1 MKNQMFHKIV
11 DIQNSRR
18 RNSFNIF
25 SFIKKLLGII
35 INIIFFPFEL
45 LYKLITSKFI
55 SFFVNFTFLIMAF
68 FFFTFHNQLLELF
81 YDVDL
86 KIGGIENIKCREA
99 ETIKNLR
106 TSTVRIVGGESEGS
120 GFSIEMD
127 TDIRKS
133 YVLTNFHVIENEPAP
148 KVVFLNKYS
157 SQVEIIAADK
167 NTDLALLLVSD
178 LIPPLKFKN
187 SDELNPGDA
196 LISFGYAF
204 GSELVGEATV
214 KKGVF
219 SGKRKDKVAGV
230 EYIQTDS
237 TLNPGMSGGPMT
249 DICGRVVG
257 INKSGTTG
265 MGMAISANDIE
276 TNLSYLKNSK
286 EPLKDIKIIT
296 FNPNQSPLDAV
307 TTFYNYIKM
316 KKMEKAFGLLGEKFL
331 SGGNYK
337 NWVKG
342 YIPNLDT
349 SVLKIE
355 TYEENKDLVKVKL
368 ITKDLIDEE
377 IITKYFEGTWEV
389 KEVDGNLK
397 LWWPQIKE
405 VPEPDWMW
413 FYE

>member
-1 MKNQMFHKIV
+1 MLHRKIN
-11 DIQNSRR
+11 IQNSGRR
-18 RNSFNIF
+18 KIFNIF
-25 SFIKKLLGII
+25 SFIKKILGII
-35 INIIFFPFEL
+35 INIIFFPFEICF
-45 LYKLITSKFI
+45 KLITSKFV
-55 SFFVNFTFLIMAF
+55 SFFVNISFLLIIF
-68 FFFTFHNQLLELF
+68 FVFNYRNQLFEL
-81 YDVDL
+81 VSNIDL
-86 KIGGIENIKCREA
+86 KIGGIQNLKCRES

-106 TSTVRIVGGESEGS
+106 LSTVRIIGGEGEGS

-127 TDIRKS
+127 ENKRKS
-133 YVLTNFHVIENEPAP
+133 YILTNFHVIENEPAP
-148 KVVFLNKYS
+148 KAIYFDKFTKPA
-157 SQVEIIAADK
+157 EIIAADK
-167 NTDLALLLVSD
+167 NADLALLVIDDLV
-178 LIPPLKFKN
+178 PALKLTDSN
-187 SDELNPGDA
+187 NLNPGDS
-196 LISFGYAF
+196 LISFGYPF
-204 GSELVGEATV
+204 GGELMGEGTA
-214 KKGVF
+214 KRGIF

-249 DICGRVVG
+249 DICGKVVG

-316 KKMEKAFGLLGEKFL
+316 KKMEKAFSLLGEKFL
-331 SGGNYK
+331 AGGDYED
-337 NWVKG
+337 WVKG
-342 YIPNLDT
+342 YTPNLDT

-355 TYEENKDLVKVKL
+355 IDEENKDLVKIKL
-368 ITKDLIDEE
+368 ITKDLIDDE
-377 IITKYFEGTWEV
+377 ILTKYFEGAWEV

-405 VPEPDWMW
+405 VKEPDWMW

>member
-1 MKNQMFHKIV
+1 MLKKISNQNF
-11 DIQNSRR
+11 SR
-18 RNSFNIF
+18 RNSFNIL
-25 SFIKKLLGII
+25 SFIRKLLGII
-35 INIIFFPFEL
+35 INIIFFPFEICF
-45 LYKLITSKFI
+45 KLITSKFI
-55 SFFVNFTFLIMAF
+55 SFFVNFTFLIIAF
-68 FFFTFHNQLLELF
+68 FFFTFRNQLLELF
-81 YDVDL
+81 YDIDL
-86 KIGGIENIKCREA
+86 KIGGIENIKCRET

-106 TSTVRIVGGESEGS
+106 TSTVRVVGGESEGS

-127 TDIRKS
+127 ENKRKS
-133 YVLTNFHVIENEPAP
+133 YILTNFHVIENEPAP

-157 SQVEIIAADK
+157 SKVEIIAADK
-167 NTDLALLLVSD
+167 NTDLALLLVND
-178 LIPPLKFKN
+178 LIQPLKFKN
-187 SDELNPGDA
+187 SDELNPGDG
-196 LISFGYAF
+196 LISFGYPF
-204 GSELVGEATV
+204 GGELVGEATV
-214 KKGVF
+214 KKGIF

-230 EYIQTDS
+230 DYIQTDS

-257 INKSGTTG
+257 INKTGTTG

-276 TNLSYLKNSK
+276 TNLSFLKNSK
-286 EPLKDIKIIT
+286 EPLKDIKVIT

-316 KKMEKAFGLLGEKFL
+316 KKMEKAFDLLGEKFL
-331 SGGNYK
+331 NGGNYK

-342 YIPNLDT
+342 YVPNLDT

-355 TYEENKDLVKVKL
+355 TDGKDENLVKVKL

-397 LWWPQIKE
+397 LWWPDIKE
-405 VPEPDWMW
+405 IKDPDWLW